1 MLRSKKIWV
10 ELNFIKKNVDKE
22 KIILAG
28 ASADAS
34 AGMSADM
41 SRDILRMLLERLR
54 TFYTLL
60 GYSIII

>member
-1 MLRSKKIWV
+1 MPAES
-10 ELNFIKKNVDKE
+10 
-22 KIILAG
+22 
-28 ASADAS
+28 S